1 MKAWSVVFKLLGYF
15 QPRVQ
20 EKLGV
25 DGLAREELPLGNSW
39 VPQPKRRNREKAQVS
54 IDRTFEARDSGA
66 CGGGTPECARGVPGD
81 MGGGKCLNGAPEYAI
96 GMPAIIGGGGGPYIV
111 SV

>member
-1 MKAWSVVFKLLGYF
+1 MNSDFLLCRAVFCIPTQVMVWTIADIIVWNG
-15 QPRVQ
+15 
-20 EKLGV
+20 E
-25 DGLAREELPLGNSW
+25 
-39 VPQPKRRNREKAQVS
+39 PKWGADNDV
-54 IDRTFEARDSGA
+54 EAADSGA